1 MFFCLPKAD
10 DVRLIASLCVCQ
22 VYNDAVQPAEQVDP
36 LLSVGLTSIFP
47 GDDWSVE
54 DSFTTNEVK
63 SMARLR
69 RRFGSSQVGML

>member
-47 GDDWSVE
+47 GDDWSVK
-54 DSFTTNEVK
+54 DCFATYEVQFVV
-63 SMARLR
+63 L
-69 RRFGSSQVGML
+69 